1 MMAGAGEVLADQA
14 LMALAAIEGLN
25 GAYDGLPARA
35 SLPYAAIEIG
45 PESDWGWK
53 GGEGRELR
61 LTATMHDGGER
72 PDRLRALMAEA
83 EAALLDLDGGDDWR
97 IVSAVLVRRRMM
109 QKRPGQWSGSVEVRV
124 RMERI

>member
-1 MMAGAGEVLADQA
+1 MASASEVLASRA
-14 LMALAAIEGLN
+14 LAALAAIEGMN

-61 LTATMHDGGER
+61 LSVTVHDGDER
-72 PDRLRALMAEA
+72 PGRLRGLMGAVEV
-83 EAALLDLDGGDDWR
+83 ALLGLGGGDGWR
-97 IVSAVLVRRRMM
+97 VVNVVLVRRRTG
-109 QKRPGQWSGSVEVRV
+109 QKKAGEWAGVVEVRV
-124 RMERI
+124 RMERVA